1 MGLVSRPG
9 GRLTA
14 VWASLGHGSF
24 ALLGACET
32 HSVGA
37 VPPAIGVWA
46 QFVRGSPAV
55 VAGGPLGGLAEDAK
69 VSGGPAKGV
78 ITDGVASRAE

>member
-1 MGLVSRPG
+1 MGQR
-9 GRLTA
+9 
-14 VWASLGHGSF
+14 SL

-46 QFVRGSPAV
+46 HLVRGMPAV
-55 VAGGPLGGLAEDAK
+55 VAGGPLGGLAEDAE
-69 VSGGPAKGV
+69 VSGGATKGV
-78 ITDGVASRAE
+78 VADGVASRAE